1 MYEAKQN
8 KEKVSRRIDGS
19 GMVRQRMRKYR
30 INLHAQQ
37 KESICQQ
44 KGFDKSYFKAIAQ
57 FLPDEA
63 KIRERAY
70 FIWEKKGRPNQTQ
83 QEQDEDYYLA
93 RMEEIQKEHFDIE
106 ERKIQNEIDVTY
118 PIGIYHPNGIK
129 KTIIIKGK
137 QTENFDKFQEAL
149 SKAIP
154 IWVDMNI
161 DIPNGLEIYYTDVI
175 EVSEAAYHF
184 DNGKIIMTQ
193 TMFQKPDNIIDQDK
207 VRGGRSN
214 SSMLTGVSNQ
224 VSNSDIEHG
233 AAILTHELG
242 HILHKMSDH
251 KEFGRM
257 QSGLDN
263 AVNGRI
269 VTDVSYYAANSGSN
283 LEFVAE
289 VFTGL
294 VHGID
299 FKSSTIEEYLKW
311 GGYPN
316 IVSKRYPHLLKCK

>member
-1 MYEAKQN
+1 MYEARQN
-8 KEKVSRRIDGS
+8 KEKVSRRIDVTGS
-19 GMVRQRMRKYR
+19 GARQRMSK

-37 KESICQQ
+37 KE
-44 KGFDKSYFKAIAQ
+44 FDKSYLKTTTQ
-57 FLPDEA
+57 FFPDEA
-63 KIRERAY
+63 KIKERAY

-83 QEQDEDYYLA
+83 QEQQEDYYLA
-93 RMEEIQKEHFDIE
+93 RMEEIQKEQFDTE
-106 ERKIQNEIDVTY
+106 ENKIHNEIDVNY
-118 PIGIYHPNGIK
+118 PINIHYSNGIK

-137 QTENFDKFQEAL
+137 QTENFEKFQIAL
-149 SKAIP
+149 SQAIP
-154 IWVDMNI
+154 IWEDMSI
-161 DIPNGLEIYYTDVI
+161 DIPNGLEIYYTDVTG
-175 EVSEAAYHF
+175 VSEAAYHF

-193 TMFQKPDNIIDQDK
+193 TMFQKPKDITNQNI
-207 VRGGRSN
+207 VRGGVSTVGA
-214 SSMLTGVSNQ
+214 LTGVSNQ

-257 QSGLDN
+257 QSGKNN
-263 AVNGRI
+263 AVNGQI

-299 FKSSTIEEYLKW
+299 FKSSTINEYLKL

-316 IVSKRYPHLLKCK
+316 IVRKRYPHLLKNK